1 MKVTI
6 PENIND
12 INLVQYQRY
21 VELVNRDD
29 LKEHDR
35 NIRKIQIFTGL
46 KPEQIKQISSN
57 DYAEIISMI
66 DLALEKDYQFTPT
79 FFIQDVEFGFVPNL
93 DKITAGEYIDICK
106 YEGDV
111 QTFHNLMAVL
121 FRPILKK
128 DVLDNYSII
137 SYQGTEQYAEVM
149 KLMPLSAVTGALVF
163 FSSLSNELLNYTERF
178 LEEEQARE
186 NKRVNTLRN
195 GVGMQRLMNWLRG
208 KYGSTIQS

>member
-1 MKVTI
+1 MKITI

-12 INLVQYQRY
+12 ITLVQYQRY
-21 VELVNRDD
+21 TELMNRDD

-35 NIRKIQIFTGL
+35 NVRKIQIFTGL
-46 KPEQIKQISSN
+46 KPEQVKQISSN

-66 DLALEKDYQFTPT
+66 DLALEKDHPFTPT

-93 DKITAGEYIDICK
+93 DKITAGEYIDISK
-106 YEGDV
+106 YENDV

-128 DVLDNYSII
+128 DALDNYSII

-149 KLMPLSAVTGALVF
+149 KLIPLSAVTGALVF
-163 FSSLSNELLNYTERF
+163 FSSLSNELLNYTQRF
-178 LEEEQARE
+178 LEEEQARAD
-186 NKRVNTLRN
+186 KRQTTLKS
-195 GVGMQRLMNWLRG
+195 GGGMQRLTNWLRG
-208 KYGSTIQS
+208 NYGTMIKS

>member
-1 MKVTI
+1 MRIVI

-21 VELVNRDD
+21 TELMNRDD
-29 LKEHDR
+29 LSDHDR
-35 NIRKIQIFTGL
+35 NVRKIQIFTGL
-46 KPEQIKQISSN
+46 KPEQVKQISSSE
-57 DYAEIISMI
+57 YAEIISMI
-66 DLALEKDYQFTPT
+66 DLALDKDYPFTPT
-79 FFIQDVEFGFVPNL
+79 FFIQDVEFGFIPNL

-106 YEGDV
+106 YETDV

-128 DVLDNYSII
+128 DTLDNYSIMP
-137 SYQGTEQYAEVM
+137 YQGTEQYAEVM

-163 FSSLSNELLNYTERF
+163 FSSLSNELLNYMKKYSEQ
-178 LEEEQARE
+178 EQARE
-186 NKRVNTLRN
+186 NKLVTILKS

-208 KYGSTIQS
+208 SYGSTIQS